1 MDSGLVE
8 DFIAIRPE
16 DLTDEEMGFVKKSL
30 AFDYERHSL
39 HQILEMAQNK
49 KLQFWR
55 ITLHSGSHA
64 IIGTLLLTDADE
76 KSTLL
81 VYILGGTK
89 GMMPALQDVQKG
101 VRLVA
106 QYLKA
111 SRIRAYCRPGA
122 ARQWIR
128 HLGYTQKAVC
138 IEMEV

>member
-8 DFIAIRPE
+8 DFVAIPPE

-30 AFDYERHSL
+30 QFDYGGRSL
-39 HQILEMAQNK
+39 HQVLEMAADR

-55 ITLHSGSHA
+55 VTLHSGSHA
-64 IIGTLLLTDADE
+64 IIGTQLLTDADE
-76 KSTLL
+76 KSILL
-81 VYILGGTK
+81 VYILGGTS
-89 GMMPALQDVQKG
+89 GMMPALQDVQRG
-101 VRLVA
+101 VFLVA